1 MRSILAY
8 ILIGFQL
15 VAAAQSSTRK
25 EPLTKLTRSDYIEQY
40 APFAVKEMLIS
51 GVPASITLAQGIL
64 ESGDGNS
71 LLAREAK
78 NHFGIKCHGMWEGK
92 KYYMDDDAKNECF
105 RVYESVFDSYKDH
118 SEFLSTRERYAA
130 LFKLKITDY
139 KGWAHGLKKAGYATN
154 PKYPALLI
162 KIIEENDLTKF
173 DKMKS
178 PPKGGNRPSKPTSS
192 QTKPQPTSQSVASS
206 GSRQMFLRNNIRYI
220 WVQEGDDYKKLE
232 QAVQVRPWQIQKYND
247 LARGASLIPGERIY
261 LQPKRNKN
269 TEHDYHVAAKGE
281 TLRWISQQYSVKLKR
296 LYKYNDLSV
305 GEEPA
310 IGQKVWLRKK
320 RRRDY

>member
-1 MRSILAY
+1 MRVILSY

-15 VAAAQSSTRK
+15 VAAAQSSTPK
-25 EPLTKLTRSDYIEQY
+25 KPFAKLTRTDYIEKY

-71 LLAREAK
+71 LLAREAN
-78 NHFGIKCHGMWEGK
+78 NHFGIKCHGMWEGD

-118 SEFLSTRERYAA
+118 SEFLSGRERYAK
-130 LFKLKITDY
+130 LFELKRTDY

-162 KIIEENDLTKF
+162 KIIEENGLAKYDRMKTAPRSNDL
-173 DKMKS
+173 DKEG
-178 PPKGGNRPSKPTSS
+178 KGTGNKPSE
-192 QTKPQPTSQSVASS
+192 VFAS
-206 GSRQMFLRNNIRYI
+206 GQQRQQYLRNQIRYV
-220 WVQEGDDYKKLE
+220 WVKEGDTYERLE
-232 QAVQVRPWQIQKYND
+232 QQLQIRKWQIQKYND
-247 LARGASLIPGERIY
+247 LLKGAALVPGERIY
-261 LQPKRNKN
+261 LQPKRGKN
-269 TEHDYHVAAKGE
+269 TEHDYHIVAKGE
-281 TLRWISQQYSVKLKR
+281 TMRWISQEYGVKLHR
-296 LYKYNDLSV
+296 LYKYNELSV

>member
-1 MRSILAY
+1 MQMRSFLSY

-15 VAAAQSSTRK
+15 VASAQSSNRT
-25 EPLTKLTRSDYIEQY
+25 EPFINLTRSDYIEKY

-71 LLAREAK
+71 LLAREAN

-105 RVYESVFDSYKDH
+105 RVYASVFDSYKDH
-118 SEFLSTRERYAA
+118 SEFLSTRDRYAS
-130 LFKLKITDY
+130 LFELRRTDY

-162 KIIEENDLTKF
+162 KIIEENDLAKY
-173 DKMKS
+173 DRMKK
-178 PPKGGNRPSKPTSS
+178 PPKGPMEIPERPAPAKPNPTAETSS
-192 QTKPQPTSQSVASS
+192 GQ
-206 GSRQMFLRNNIRYI
+206 RQMYLRNNTRYI
-220 WVQEGDDYKKLE
+220 WVTEGDTYKKLE
-232 QAVQVRPWQIQKYND
+232 RMLQLREQQLQKYND
-247 LARGASLIPGERIY
+247 LARGANLVPGERLY
-261 LQPKRNKN
+261 VQPKRSKN
-269 TEHDYHVAAKGE
+269 TEHDYHVVAKGE
-281 TLRWISQQYSVKLKR
+281 TLRWISQEYAVKLKK
-296 LYKYNDLSV
+296 LYQYNELSI

-320 RRRDY
+320 KRSDY

>member
-8 ILIGFQL
+8 ILIGLQL
-15 VAAAQSSTRK
+15 VAAAQSSTSK
-25 EPLTKLTRSDYIEQY
+25 EPFTKLTRSDYIEKY

-71 LLAREAK
+71 LLAREAR
-78 NHFGIKCHGMWEGK
+78 NHFGIKCHGMWEGD

-105 RVYESVFDSYKDH
+105 RVYPSVFDSYRDH
-118 SEFLSTRERYAA
+118 SEFLSGRERYAK
-130 LFKLKITDY
+130 LFQLRRTDY

-162 KIIEENDLTKF
+162 KIIEENDLTRF

-178 PPKGGNRPSKPTSS
+178 PPKVGGRPSKLTIT
-192 QTKPQPTSQSVASS
+192 QAKPEPTSQPVASS
-206 GSRQMFLRNNIRYI
+206 GSRQMFLRNDIRYI
-220 WVQEGDDYKKLE
+220 WVQEGDTYKKLE
-232 QAVQVRPWQIQKYND
+232 QTLQIRPWQIQKYND
-247 LARGASLIPGERIY
+247 LAKGASLIPGERIY

-269 TEHDYHVAAKGE
+269 AEHDYHVAAKDE
-281 TLRWISQQYSVKLKR
+281 TLRWISQQYGVKLKR
-296 LYKYNDLSV
+296 LYKYNDLTL

-320 RRRDY
+320 RRSDF